1 MYNEKF
7 KKDFCAY
14 IEEHGLSQGSETSTV
29 ITACKFFDI
38 SKQTFYNYKNDNPD
52 FVLAIK
58 TAQEFFI
65 SKTCETLKKSLL
77 SRAKGGTYTTTEQI
91 YDIDSEGYK
100 KLTREKKI
108 IKEVP
113 PDTGAA
119 IYLLSKYDP
128 ENFSN
133 DYIKGS
139 NTSSNN
145 IVKFEILKNIT
156 NAIENNNIVV
166 QEEPSSVLDD

>member
-7 KKDFCAY
+7 KQDFCAY

-38 SKQTFYNYKNDNPD
+38 SKQTFYNYKNANPD
-52 FVLAIK
+52 FGLAIK

-77 SRAKGGTYTTTEQI
+77 DRAKGGTYTTTEQI

-133 DYIKGS
+133 DYVKGS

-156 NAIENNNIVV
+156 NAIEKNNVVV
-166 QEEPSSVLDD
+166 QEEPSSGIDD